1 MVFNCPYFS
10 FLLLLL
16 HLKICPI
23 IILIPKIS
31 AIKKNMDA
39 GIQFRCQSNDL
50 FNQHIVT
57 GMDRKAVK

>member
-1 MVFNCPYFS
+1 
-10 FLLLLL
+10 
-16 HLKICPI
+16 
-23 IILIPKIS
+23 
-31 AIKKNMDA
+31 MDA